1 MNDSSEYAN
10 IVETMTIR
18 HDSNAVEAH
27 KPAVQPSQAKLF
39 TLDEMIKRRAVEL
52 GNTILMGA
60 PETGVD
66 DFKEHSAVDIDRYA
80 DAAVARLQSLGL
92 EPVVSSAHEIMGTK
106 LTE

>member
-1 MNDSSEYAN
+1 MTGPIEYAN

-18 HDSNAVEAH
+18 HDSNAVEAR

-52 GNTILMGA
+52 GDTILMGA

-80 DAAVARLQSLGL
+80 DAAAAKLQSLGL
-92 EPVVSSAHEIMGTK
+92 EPVVCSLHRGICQGRN
-106 LTE
+106 

>member
-1 MNDSSEYAN
+1 MKDYSKYAN

-18 HDSNAVEAH
+18 HDSNAAEAH

-52 GNTILMGA
+52 GDTILMGA

-80 DAAVARLQSLGL
+80 DAAVQRLQRLGL
-92 EPVVSSAHEIMGTK
+92 EPVVSLVHEGIRIQ